1 MIVMSATPFLD
12 RWIQSLPPRTR
23 EVMVI
28 AGDTVEKFDGDVKM
42 LETLAQLA
50 FMRAVEADSD
60 MTDLETGDKIA
71 LMKLAGRLI
80 QASAKVKDQRV
91 RIMDEFENLTDQPK
105 AANVEYMVV
114 ETSITEQIKRLIL
127 VGMHTEAE
135 MLARQNGLNVADYQ
149 PKIEVMETPD
159 E

>member
-1 MIVMSATPFLD
+1 MIGMSMTPFLD
-12 RWIQSLPPRTR
+12 KWIQSLPARTR
-23 EVMVI
+23 EVMII

-60 MTDLETGDKIA
+60 MTDLESEDKVA

-80 QASAKVKDQRV
+80 QASAKVKEQRV

-105 AANVEYMVV
+105 PANVEYMVV
-114 ETSITEQIKRLIL
+114 ETSVTEQIKRLLL
-127 VGMHTEAE
+127 VGMDTEAE
-135 MLARQNGLNVADYQ
+135 MLARQNGLNVEDYR